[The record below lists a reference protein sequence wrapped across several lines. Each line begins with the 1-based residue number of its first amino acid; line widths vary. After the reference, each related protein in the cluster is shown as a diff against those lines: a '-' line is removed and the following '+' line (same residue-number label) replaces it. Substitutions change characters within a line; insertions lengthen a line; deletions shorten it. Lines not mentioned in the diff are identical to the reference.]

1 MNETIVVGTSGR
13 NGLVGRLA
21 EVLDFMR
28 RWPVIS
34 VVILIVAAFAAI
46 TATTLAPHNPRV
58 GDLDAKFTPPFW
70 SEGGSS
76 EYVLG
81 TDHLGRDI
89 LSRLMFGARISLSIT
104 AASVFLGGAIGVV
117 TGLISGYYGGWVDEA
132 IMRVVDIFLAFPLI
146 LLALA
151 LVAVFGD
158 SVILVTIL
166 LVSWVWTS
174 FARQVR
180 GETLQLK
187 ELEYVKLARVA
198 GATTWRIVFRHI
210 FPGTFNTTLVIG
222 SLRVGFVILVEA
234 SLSFLGAGVPVST
247 PTWGSMTSDGR
258 QYIENAWWISFI
270 PGMAILLVVVAANF
284 LGDWLRDRLDP
295 RLRQI

>member
-1 MNETIVVGTSGR
+1 MNETIAVGTSAR
-13 NGLVGRLA
+13 NGLAGKLA
-21 EVLDFMR
+21 EVFDFMR

-34 VVILIVAAFAAI
+34 VVILVAAAFAAI

-58 GDLDAKFTPPFW
+58 GDLDAKFTPPIW
-70 SEGGSS
+70 SDEGSS

-104 AASVFLGGAIGVV
+104 AVSVFIGGAIGVV
-117 TGLISGYYGGWVDEA
+117 TGLISGYYGGWIDEA
-132 IMRVVDIFLAFPLI
+132 IMRIVDIFLAFPLI

-158 SVILVTIL
+158 SVVLVTIL

-258 QYIENAWWISFI
+258 QYIENAWWISFM

>member
-1 MNETIVVGTSGR
+1 
-13 NGLVGRLA
+13 
-21 EVLDFMR
+21 
-28 RWPVIS
+28 
-34 VVILIVAAFAAI
+34 
-46 TATTLAPHNPRV
+46 
-58 GDLDAKFTPPFW
+58 
-70 SEGGSS
+70 
-76 EYVLG
+76 
-81 TDHLGRDI
+81 
-89 LSRLMFGARISLSIT
+89 
-104 AASVFLGGAIGVV
+104 
-117 TGLISGYYGGWVDEA
+117 
-132 IMRVVDIFLAFPLI
+132 VDIFLAFPLI

-258 QYIENAWWISFI
+258 QYIENAWWVSFI

-295 RLRQI
+295 RLGQVE

>member
-1 MNETIVVGTSGR
+1 MNDTALIVTSGR
-13 NGLVGRLA
+13 SGLAGKVAYGL
-21 EVLDFMR
+21 EFMR
-28 RWPVIS
+28 RWPTIS
-34 VVILIVAAFAAI
+34 IVILIVAAFAAI

-58 GDLDAKFTPPFW
+58 GDLDAKFTPPIW
-70 SEGGSS
+70 SEGGSGQ
-76 EYVLG
+76 YVLG

-89 LSRLMFGARISLSIT
+89 FSRLMFGARVSLSI
-104 AASVFLGGAIGVV
+104 AAVSVFIGGAIGVV
-117 TGLISGYYGGWVDEA
+117 TGLISGYYGGWVDDL

-146 LLALA
+146 LLALV
-151 LVAVFGD
+151 LVVAFGD

-198 GATTWRIVFRHI
+198 GATTLRIIFRHI
-210 FPGTFNTTLVIG
+210 FPGTVSTTLVIG

-258 QYIENAWWISFI
+258 QYIENAWWISFM

-284 LGDWLRDRLDP
+284 LGDWMRDRLDP

>member
-1 MNETIVVGTSGR
+1 MNDTIVMGTSSR
-13 NGLVGRLA
+13 VGLIGKLA
-21 EVLDFMR
+21 AGLDFMR

-34 VVILIVAAFAAI
+34 VVILVVAAFAAI

-58 GDLDAKFTPPFW
+58 GSLDAKFTPPIW

-104 AASVFLGGAIGVV
+104 AASVFIGGAIGVV
-117 TGLISGYYGGWVDEA
+117 TGLISGYYGGWVDEV

-180 GETLQLK
+180 
-187 ELEYVKLARVA
+187 VRRFSSRN
-198 GATTWRIVFRHI
+198 W
-210 FPGTFNTTLVIG
+210 
-222 SLRVGFVILVEA
+222 
-234 SLSFLGAGVPVST
+234 ST
-247 PTWGSMTSDGR
+247 SSWHGW
-258 QYIENAWWISFI
+258 QA
-270 PGMAILLVVVAANF
+270 
-284 LGDWLRDRLDP
+284 P
-295 RLRQI
+295 RRGG